1 MQQSKHKEAPK
12 KDSAEDTE
20 ENSNII
26 LRPGSRLKQQD
37 EIAAAVQ
44 GRSYLPLEELNDK
57 SAAGIFTVG
66 VVVDRSGVLT
76 SKAGK
81 KFVSF
86 KISDLQKYDREKV
99 R

>member
-1 MQQSKHKEAPK
+1 VA
-12 KDSAEDTE
+12 
-20 ENSNII
+20 
-26 LRPGSRLKQQD
+26 
-37 EIAAAVQ
+37 
-44 GRSYLPLEELNDK
+44 
-57 SAAGIFTVG
+57 